1 MDPAHP
7 HQAAGGGRTDHP
19 HDEQADTLE
28 GWKSIAA
35 YLGRDIRTVQRWELN
50 EQLPVHRLGH
60 KRQGTTYAF
69 RSELD
74 AWRSQRS
81 VDRPLPAAPGET
93 RSRRPR
99 WWLFGVVAV
108 GTLSVAILAV
118 WLTSRRPAS
127 GAGRAGA
134 DTTDPEAFAAYAEG
148 RALYAAREYQAAI
161 TSLERAIARD
171 ARFGSA
177 WALLAKSHARLSQP
191 VWAGGSEAA
200 TRAAEAARRAVEE
213 APNAAD
219 THVALS
225 LAARS
230 RGDVAEW
237 RAEAQRA
244 VDLDPRA
251 AEAYALLGDS
261 YSSVVYA
268 CNADQDPER
277 AEAYY
282 RRALESMPDL
292 TTAISNR
299 AGNLR
304 RMGRYAECVELL
316 NRALRLFRDDTPL
329 RATRGG
335 CRLMMGD
342 VAGAT
347 EDIGALRDNPGSRR
361 PGRWSISVFS
371 PSRPAT
377 LRKAS
382 AISRPSCR
390 VRQVPAPS
398 SSSRRSTV
406 SSGTS
411 PGPRPTS
418 DVPSDSTGTV
428 PRWWTPRSRSNR
440 SGTPPTS
447 SNCSPSTASSEHSQ
461 PDGHSGP
468 RQPVQRLGG

>member
-60 KRQGTTYAF
+60 RRQGTTYAF

-81 VDRPLPAAPGET
+81 VDRPLPAASGET

-108 GTLSVAILAV
+108 GTLSMAILAV

-134 DTTDPEAFAAYAEG
+134 DTTDAEAFAAYAEG

-171 ARFGSA
+171 ERYGSA
-177 WALLAKSHARLSQP
+177 WALLAKAHARLSQP

-200 TRAAEAARRAVEE
+200 TRAAEAARRAVEV
-213 APNAAD
+213 APSAAD

-230 RGDVAEW
+230 RGGVAEW

-347 EDIGALRDNPGSRR
+347 EDIGALRDNPRIAPTGALVYFGLLALKTGDTVEGVRNLETFVSR
-361 PGRWSISVFS
+361 S
-371 PSRPAT
+371 PSARSDLIVADVYGLVGDIPRTAAH
-377 LRKAS
+377 LRRAFGLDRNCAAMVDTSLAFK
-382 AISRPSCR
+382 P
-390 VRQVPAPS
+390 VRDAP
-398 SSSRRSTV
+398 
-406 SSGTS
+406 
-411 PGPRPTS
+411 
-418 DVPSDSTGTV
+418 DI
-428 PRWWTPRSRSNR
+428 
-440 SGTPPTS
+440 
-447 SNCSPSTASSEHSQ
+447 
-461 PDGHSGP
+461 
-468 RQPVQRLGG
+468 RQLLAEYGVQ